1 MFTQLIQ
8 TALSQRLMTALLA
21 VLLVGFGTN
30 ALLNLPI
37 DAFPDISPTQVKI
50 IIKAPGMTPEEV
62 ESLITQP
69 IEVELLGIP
78 DQAILRSISK
88 YALSSIT
95 LDFDEGTDIYWAR
108 QQVSERIANV
118 WDDLPGDI
126 SGGLAPMST
135 PLGDMF
141 MFTVDND
148 ELDLEEKRFLVD
160 WVIRPALRTVP
171 GVADVNALGGFVKTY
186 QVKPR
191 RDAMVR
197 LGVDNDAIVMAL
209 SENNRND
216 GAGRLDQ
223 GEEALLVRV
232 SGAIENLDDIR
243 NILVETGNNIRVP
256 MSEVADVS
264 IGALERYGSV
274 TADAEGEVV
283 QALVIGLRGAN
294 AREVVSGVRSKM
306 ADIEQTLP
314 AGTSLNIFYDR
325 SILIEGAVSTVTRA
339 LLEAVVLVLVLLG
352 VFLGSLRAALTA
364 AFVLPLAALFT
375 FLMMNSLDMSA
386 NLMSLGGL
394 VIAIGML
401 VDSSIVIIENIVSAL
416 ASQSPGKKRLP
427 HLHIIYRAVKEVAVP
442 VVSGIVI
449 IIIVFLPLLTLEGL
463 EGKLFRPV
471 TLTIVFALLGSL
483 VLSLTVI
490 PALASYTLKADAHR
504 EPWLPRQLLNIYRP
518 VLNVA
523 LARPLLPASIAGGL
537 LVLTIVIFPL
547 VGKTFMPTMDE
558 GDIIIQLE
566 SIPSVNLDTSTNIVN
581 MVEEAILE
589 EVPEVVRV
597 VSRTGSDEIGM
608 DPMGLNETDIFL
620 QLKPPEEWTVS
631 SKAEL
636 EERLRTVMNRFR
648 GFNYGFTQPIDMR
661 VSEMLTGS
669 RGDVAIKL
677 FGDDLDALNANAQ
690 QIAAMVAGIE
700 GAIDTVATLNEG
712 AQYLQIELDRMR
724 AGQLGLDAEA
734 LQQRLRAEVE
744 GLRVG
749 TVLEGTARVPLMIL
763 YDDVSGDGEEQMS
776 NNFITFGE
784 GSVMPLSELA
794 SINRVEGPVSISRES
809 GRRFAVVRT
818 NVEGRDLVG
827 FVEDARNTL
836 AESLDLPEG
845 YFLEWGGEFENQQR
859 AAARLTLVV
868 PIALLLIALILFLTF
883 RSIVQTLL
891 VLSNIPF
898 AMTGGLIAL
907 WATGEFLSVPASVG
921 FIALLG
927 IAVLNGVVLMSHFNH
942 LRDKGLE
949 ITEVVRHGA
958 QRRLRPVMMTATIC
972 AFGLVP
978 LLLATGPGS
987 EIQKPLA
994 IVVIGG
1000 LISSTLLT
1008 LFLFPITYRR
1018 FVGNLPA

>member
-197 LGVDNDAIVMAL
+197 LGIDNDAIVMAL

-314 AGTSLNIFYDR
+314 AGTSLNVFYDR

-352 VFLGSLRAALTA
+352 IFLGSLRAALTA

-949 ITEVVRHGA
+949 ITEVVRQGA